1 MKNIF
6 SDEESSEFE
15 QSAVPD
21 DAELEQLL
29 SEVEEEEDESP
40 KSQPIKKANKPATKS
55 AYSLSSNETN
65 VLQIAMVQLDQ
76 ARLYEMLLKHNLFEG
91 VKANAAS
98 LKNVET
104 ELKDFILQR
113 LQILLGMKSEKKE
126 VAQAPMVQ
134 QKIKVELPFNDVEI
148 EFLKALAFKGTK
160 GESAKSPSTKT
171 VEAQSISSIKAP
183 QEEQVGL
190 RKMSLS
196 SSSFNEAEYDNE
208 DDSEDEEVEDEAP
221 KPRKPVAKPTPQ
233 PRPAPRT
240 QNQSSEQIAKED
252 IKNMAK
258 RKPAHLMNSD
268 ELMEASKGI
277 NANKRKSSKATPM
290 PDADAL
296 AMHYQMQQSKASNTN
311 INSQLMGLLSQK
323 LGFSTNQI
331 QNVGD
336 EE

>member
-6 SDEESSEFE
+6 SDDESSEFE
-15 QSAVPD
+15 QSNVPD
-21 DAELEQLL
+21 DAQLEKIL
-29 SEVEEEEDESP
+29 SEVEESEEEEEQAP
-40 KSQPIKKANKPATKS
+40 KSQPVKKSSKPVAKS
-55 AYSLSSNETN
+55 AYALSSNETN
-65 VLQIAMVQLDQ
+65 VLQTAMVQLDQ

-126 VAQAPMVQ
+126 VAQAPAVQ

-171 VEAQSISSIKAP
+171 VEAQSMNSIKP
-183 QEEQVGL
+183 LQEEQVGL
-190 RKMSLS
+190 KKMSLG
-196 SSSFNEAEYDNE
+196 FF
-208 DDSEDEEVEDEAP
+208 SEPEEEEFEEEEEVEEAP
-221 KPRKPVAKPTPQ
+221 KPRKPISKPVVKQQTKPIPKPQ
-233 PRPAPRT
+233 NLTA
-240 QNQSSEQIAKED
+240 EQIARED

-258 RKPAHLMNSD
+258 RKPAHLMSAD
-268 ELMEASKGI
+268 ELMEASKNI
-277 NANKRKSSKATPM
+277 NADKKKSSKTMPM

-296 AMHYQMQQSKASNTN
+296 AMHYQAQQIRTPGQNTKDN
-311 INSQLMGLLSQK
+311 LMGLLAQK
-323 LGFSTNQI
+323 FSKTQI
-331 QNVGD
+331 QTVGD
-336 EE
+336 DE

>member
-6 SDEESSEFE
+6 SDDESSEFE

-29 SEVEEEEDESP
+29 SEVEEEEEAP
-40 KSQPIKKANKPATKS
+40 KAQPAKKAAKPVAKS
-55 AYSLSSNETN
+55 AYALSSNETN
-65 VLQIAMVQLDQ
+65 VLQTAMVQLDQ

-126 VAQAPMVQ
+126 VTQAPAVQ

-171 VEAQSISSIKAP
+171 VEAQSMNSIKP
-183 QEEQVGL
+183 LQEEQVGL

-196 SSSFNEAEYDNE
+196 SFDEPEE
-208 DDSEDEEVEDEAP
+208 EEVEEEEEIEVEEAP
-221 KPRKPVAKPTPQ
+221 KPRKPISKPVVKQ
-233 PRPAPRT
+233 QARPAPKA
-240 QNQSSEQIAKED
+240 QNLTADQLARED

-258 RKPAHLMNSD
+258 RKPAHLMSAD
-268 ELMEASKGI
+268 ELIEASKSI
-277 NANKRKSSKATPM
+277 NAGKKKSAKATPM

-296 AMHYQMQQSKASNTN
+296 AMHYQMQQSKPSNN
-311 INSQLMGLLSQK
+311 NVNANLMGLLSQK

-331 QNVGD
+331 QTVGD
-336 EE
+336 DE

>member
-6 SDEESSEFE
+6 SDDESSEFE

-29 SEVEEEEDESP
+29 SEVEEEEEEEAP
-40 KSQPIKKANKPATKS
+40 KAQPIKKVIKPVAKS
-55 AYSLSSNETN
+55 AYALSSNETN
-65 VLQIAMVQLDQ
+65 VLQTAMVQLDQ

-171 VEAQSISSIKAP
+171 VEAQSINSIKP
-183 QEEQVGL
+183 LQEEQVGL
-190 RKMSLS
+190 RKMSLG
-196 SSSFNEAEYDNE
+196 SF
-208 DDSEDEEVEDEAP
+208 SEPEEEEFEEEEEVEEAP
-221 KPRKPVAKPTPQ
+221 KPRKPISKPVVKQQAKP
-233 PRPAPRT
+233 APKA
-240 QNQSSEQIAKED
+240 QNLTADQLARED

-258 RKPAHLMNSD
+258 RKPAHLMSAD
-268 ELMEASKGI
+268 ELIEASKSI
-277 NANKRKSSKATPM
+277 NAGKKKSAKATPM

-296 AMHYQMQQSKASNTN
+296 AMHYQMQQSKPSNN
-311 INSQLMGLLSQK
+311 NVNANLMGLLSQK

-331 QNVGD
+331 QTVGD
-336 EE
+336 DE

>member
-6 SDEESSEFE
+6 SDDESSEFE
-15 QSAVPD
+15 QSNVPD
-21 DAELEQLL
+21 DAQLEQIL
-29 SEVEEEEDESP
+29 SEVEDEEEEQAP
-40 KSQPIKKANKPATKS
+40 KSQPVKKSSKPVAKS
-55 AYSLSSNETN
+55 AYALNSNETN
-65 VLQIAMVQLDQ
+65 VLQTAMVQLDQ

-126 VAQAPMVQ
+126 VAQAPAVQ

-171 VEAQSISSIKAP
+171 VEAQSMNSIKP
-183 QEEQVGL
+183 LQEEQIGL
-190 RKMSLS
+190 KKMSLS
-196 SSSFNEAEYDNE
+196 SFNEP
-208 DDSEDEEVEDEAP
+208 EEEEIEEEEQEEEEAP
-221 KPRKPVAKPTPQ
+221 KPRKPISRPVQQQVSKPKPKPQ
-233 PRPAPRT
+233 NLTA
-240 QNQSSEQIAKED
+240 EQIALED

-258 RKPAHLMNSD
+258 RKPAHLMSAD
-268 ELMEASKGI
+268 ELKEASKNI
-277 NANKRKSSKATPM
+277 NAGKKKSSKAMPM

-296 AMHYQMQQSKASNTN
+296 AMHYQTQQIRTPGQNTKDN
-311 INSQLMGLLSQK
+311 LMGLLAQK
-323 LGFSTNQI
+323 FSKTQI
-331 QNVGD
+331 QTVGD
-336 EE
+336 DE

>member
-6 SDEESSEFE
+6 SDDESSEFE

-29 SEVEEEEDESP
+29 SEVEEEEEEEAP
-40 KSQPIKKANKPATKS
+40 KAQPAKKAAKPVAKS
-55 AYSLSSNETN
+55 AYALSSNETN
-65 VLQIAMVQLDQ
+65 VLQTAMVQLDQ

-171 VEAQSISSIKAP
+171 VEAQSMNSIKP
-183 QEEQVGL
+183 LQEEQVGL
-190 RKMSLS
+190 KKMSLG
-196 SSSFNEAEYDNE
+196 SF
-208 DDSEDEEVEDEAP
+208 SEPEEEEIEEEEEEAP
-221 KPRKPVAKPTPQ
+221 KPRKPVSKPVVKQQARPTPK
-233 PRPAPRT
+233 A
-240 QNQSSEQIAKED
+240 QNLTAEQLARED

-258 RKPAHLMNSD
+258 RKPAHLMSAD
-268 ELMEASKGI
+268 ELIEASKNI
-277 NANKRKSSKATPM
+277 NAGKKKSSKALPM

-296 AMHYQMQQSKASNTN
+296 AMHYQTQQIRTPGQNTKDN
-311 INSQLMGLLSQK
+311 LMGLLAQK
-323 LGFSTNQI
+323 FSKTQI
-331 QNVGD
+331 QTVGD
-336 EE
+336 DE

>member
-6 SDEESSEFE
+6 SDDESSEFE
-15 QSAVPD
+15 QSNVPD
-21 DAELEQLL
+21 DAQLEKIL
-29 SEVEEEEDESP
+29 SEVEESEEEEEQAP
-40 KSQPIKKANKPATKS
+40 KSQPVKKFSKPVAKS
-55 AYSLSSNETN
+55 AYALNSNETN
-65 VLQIAMVQLDQ
+65 VLQTAMVQLDQ

-126 VAQAPMVQ
+126 VAQAPAVQ

-171 VEAQSISSIKAP
+171 VEAQSMNSIKP
-183 QEEQVGL
+183 LQEEQVGL
-190 RKMSLS
+190 KKMSLS
-196 SSSFNEAEYDNE
+196 SFNEPE
-208 DDSEDEEVEDEAP
+208 EEVEEEEEEEIEEAP
-221 KPRKPVAKPTPQ
+221 KPRKPISKPVKQ
-233 PRPAPRT
+233 QARPAPKP
-240 QNQSSEQIAKED
+240 QNLSAEQLALED

-258 RKPAHLMNSD
+258 RKPAHLMSAD
-268 ELMEASKGI
+268 ELMEASKNI
-277 NANKRKSSKATPM
+277 NAGKKKSSKAMPM

-296 AMHYQMQQSKASNTN
+296 AMHYQAQQIRTPGQNTKDN
-311 INSQLMGLLSQK
+311 LMGLLAQK
-323 LGFSTNQI
+323 FSKTQI
-331 QNVGD
+331 QTVGD
-336 EE
+336 DE

>member
-6 SDEESSEFE
+6 SDDESSEFE

-29 SEVEEEEDESP
+29 SEVEEEEEEEAP
-40 KSQPIKKANKPATKS
+40 KAQPVKKTAKPVAKS
-55 AYSLSSNETN
+55 AYALSSNETN
-65 VLQIAMVQLDQ
+65 VLQTAMVQLDQ

-113 LQILLGMKSEKKE
+113 LQILLGMKSEKKD
-126 VAQAPMVQ
+126 VAQAPIVQ

-171 VEAQSISSIKAP
+171 VEAQSINSIKP
-183 QEEQVGL
+183 LQEEQVGL
-190 RKMSLS
+190 RKMSLG
-196 SSSFNEAEYDNE
+196 SF
-208 DDSEDEEVEDEAP
+208 SEPEEEEFEEEEEVEEAP
-221 KPRKPVAKPTPQ
+221 KPRKPISKPVVKQQAKP
-233 PRPAPRT
+233 APKA
-240 QNQSSEQIAKED
+240 QNLTADQLARED

-258 RKPAHLMNSD
+258 RKPAHLMSAD
-268 ELMEASKGI
+268 ELIEASKSI
-277 NANKRKSSKATPM
+277 NAGKKKSAKATPM

-296 AMHYQMQQSKASNTN
+296 AMHYQMQQSKPSNN
-311 INSQLMGLLSQK
+311 NVNANLMGLLSQK

-331 QNVGD
+331 QTVGD
-336 EE
+336 DE

>member
-6 SDEESSEFE
+6 SDDESSEFE
-15 QSAVPD
+15 QSNVPD
-21 DAELEQLL
+21 DAQLEKIL
-29 SEVEEEEDESP
+29 SEVEESEEEEEEQAP
-40 KSQPIKKANKPATKS
+40 KSQPVKKSSKPVAKS
-55 AYSLSSNETN
+55 AYALSSNETN
-65 VLQIAMVQLDQ
+65 VLQTAMVQLDQ

-126 VAQAPMVQ
+126 VAQAPAVQ

-171 VEAQSISSIKAP
+171 VEAQSMNSIKP
-183 QEEQVGL
+183 LQEEQIGL
-190 RKMSLS
+190 KKMSLG
-196 SSSFNEAEYDNE
+196 SFNEPE
-208 DDSEDEEVEDEAP
+208 EEVEEEEEEIEEAP
-221 KPRKPVAKPTPQ
+221 KPRKPISRPVQQVAKPK
-233 PRPAPRT
+233 PRT
-240 QNQSSEQIAKED
+240 DNLSAEQIARED

-258 RKPAHLMNSD
+258 RKPAHLMSAD
-268 ELMEASKGI
+268 ELMEASKNI
-277 NANKRKSSKATPM
+277 NAGKKKSSKAMPM

-296 AMHYQMQQSKASNTN
+296 AMHYQAQQIRTPGQNTKDN
-311 INSQLMGLLSQK
+311 LMGLLAQK
-323 LGFSTNQI
+323 FSKTQI
-331 QNVGD
+331 QTVGD
-336 EE
+336 DE